1 MIDSDP
7 LRWLLTVAFGGASI
21 SHLLQRLRPSPAWPS
36 LVAEHR
42 LSEILHSA
50 MGLSMIAMIWPWG
63 AAVPA
68 AVWIVVFMMST
79 GWFLVQAART
89 SRRRAVPAFFATA
102 TGTMVWM
109 GASIHGHASPGG
121 HGGMDM
127 AGMRH
132 APVGCAGWVS
142 ALLGGYLVLAAFWW
156 VGRGVHLAGLSAAT
170 TTDAVARPL
179 DWSALRHGVMSAGM
193 GIALLA
199 MA

>member
-1 MIDSDP
+1 MGRGSP
-7 LRWLLTVAFGGASI
+7 GS
-21 SHLLQRLRPSPAWPS
+21 RLDCRFHDA
-36 LVAEHR
+36 
-42 LSEILHSA
+42 
-50 MGLSMIAMIWPWG
+50 
-63 AAVPA
+63 
-68 AVWIVVFMMST
+68 T

-89 SRRRAVPAFFATA
+89 SRRRAVPAFFATV

-109 GASIHGHASPGG
+109 GTSIHGHASPGG
-121 HGGMDM
+121 HGGVDM

-156 VGRGVHLAGLSAAT
+156 VGRGVHLAGLSVAT

-179 DWSALRHGVMSAGM
+179 DWSALRHGVMSASM
-193 GIALLA
+193 GIALLT